1 MLNGA
6 DRKRNKSQMLI
17 RLSVQTFGMCF
28 STTRLPTRLLGPDC
42 SKEDGSYSG
51 LLFPSARMSTLVFL
65 ALVSKQASFI
75 YLYLVSLNASL
86 LYELI
91 YQRRS
96 DVIFTIQKQ
105 RF

>member
-1 MLNGA
+1 MAQTEKEINH
-6 DRKRNKSQMLI
+6 QMLI

-28 STTRLPTRLLGPDC
+28 STTRLPTRLFGLDC
-42 SKEDGSYSG
+42 SKEDGSCSR

-75 YLYLVSLNASL
+75 YLYLVSVNATL